1 MHWIFRHF
9 YAIVA
14 IANNT
19 TFHNMKNDYSH
30 IHVNNRFFSFRD
42 DIENSMQ
49 LMYSKETVD

>member
-19 TFHNMKNDYSH
+19 NFHNMKNDYLH
-30 IHVNNRFFSFRD
+30 LNVNNRFFSLRD
-42 DIENSMQ
+42 VMKGSLPMH
-49 LMYSKETVD
+49 V

>member
-19 TFHNMKNDYSH
+19 NFHNMKNDYLH
-30 IHVNNRFFSFRD
+30 LYVNNRFFFSLRVVMK
-42 DIENSMQ
+42 SSLPMH
-49 LMYSKETVD
+49 V